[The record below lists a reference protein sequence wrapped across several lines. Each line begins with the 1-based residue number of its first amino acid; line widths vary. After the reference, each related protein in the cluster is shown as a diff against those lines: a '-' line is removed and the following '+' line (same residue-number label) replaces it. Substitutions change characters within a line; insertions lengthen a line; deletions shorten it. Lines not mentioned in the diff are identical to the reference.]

1 MIFAGTPQDALRT
14 LLRSESDVAFLRTD
28 VLEGRRWSS
37 STAIVVSWETP
48 TIALVAAGELRKGD
62 IKVLNQQFHTLPDT
76 GDLFPFVIST
86 RLYPEWAFAA
96 NPATVEVD
104 VTPHR
109 KLLEKPV
116 LMAGATGSESRGSSA
131 LLDCPRRR
139 VCHQRPISRLATSCG
154 LYGDQFDAGIG
165 CHWFCV

>member
-14 LLRSESDVAFLRTD
+14 LLRGESDVAFLRTD
-28 VLEGRRWSS
+28 VLEGKYPAIYSRCGLPT
-37 STAIVVSWETP
+37 TAAA
-48 TIALVAAGELRKGD
+48 IALVKAGELRKGD

-104 VTPHR
+104 V
-109 KLLEKPV
+109 
-116 LMAGATGSESRGSSA
+116 
-131 LLDCPRRR
+131 RRLPDN
-139 VCHQRPISRLATSCG
+139 Q
-154 LYGDQFDAGIG
+154 
-165 CHWFCV
+165 